1 MLKFVAV
8 IMDQVYEE
16 WITISGVFVGVYL
29 IRIKQ
34 PIISRLLKDWI
45 PVMLQENHMKQEK
58 LGERR

>member
-29 IRIKQ
+29 IR
-34 PIISRLLKDWI
+34 LALT
-45 PVMLQENHMKQEK
+45 NH
-58 LGERR
+58 